1 MSYLLIKF
9 ADRVLNK
16 LLQANGRAQAK
27 WVRRQLK
34 HRRLQDL

>member
-16 LLQANGRAQAK
+16 LVQANGRAQAR
-27 WVRRQLK
+27 WVRRKLK
-34 HRRLQDL
+34 HRKLEEL

>member
-16 LLQANGRAQAK
+16 LVQANGRAQAR
-27 WVRRQLK
+27 WVKRQLK
-34 HRRLQDL
+34 HRKLEEL